1 MIKIWDNF
9 ENKLS
14 RFFVIVGSKEII
26 HIMEYAL
33 DILTEKLLLTGMTR
47 KEIDHLLARFLE
59 EEAFNYVD
67 YIETELRNR
76 KSESGNT
83 LIS

>member
-59 EEAFNYVD
+59 EEAFDYVD

>member
-59 EEAFNYVD
+59 EEAFDYVD

-76 KSESGNT
+76 KLESNGS

>member
-1 MIKIWDNF
+1 MIKIRGNF

-14 RFFVIVGSKEII
+14 RFFVIVRLKEII
-26 HIMEYAL
+26 YTMEYAL
-33 DILTEKLLLTGMTR
+33 DILTDKLLLTGMTR
-47 KEIDHLLARFLE
+47 TEIDHLLARFLE
-59 EEAFNYVD
+59 EEAFDYVD

-76 KSESGNT
+76 KLESGNT

>member
-14 RFFVIVGSKEII
+14 LFFVIVGIKEII

-33 DILTEKLLLTGMTR
+33 DILTEKLLSTGMTR

-59 EEAFNYVD
+59 EEAFDYVD

>member
-14 RFFVIVGSKEII
+14 RFFVIVGIKKIV

-59 EEAFNYVD
+59 EEAFDYVD